1 MGVGG
6 RAPRLAIDSMVLI
19 YHFEDHPRFGASAAS
34 LLHAAEE
41 DRCRIVVSVL
51 ARLEVLVAPKRQ
63 GREDLCRRY
72 REMFE
77 GFPNL
82 TVVAVDAEVVELAAD
97 LRAEHALRT
106 PDAIHLATALHLAAD
121 AFVTEDRR
129 HFPDEIRGLPIL
141 TLEAAAERLPAP

>member
-1 MGVGG
+1 VGVGG
-6 RAPRLAIDSMVLI
+6 RLPRLAIDSMVLI
-19 YHFEDHPRFGASAAS
+19 YHFEDHPAFGPSAAS

-41 DRCRIVVSVL
+41 DRGQIVVSML
-51 ARLEVLVAPKRQ
+51 ARLEVLVAPQRQ
-63 GREDLCRRY
+63 GRGDLCRRY

-82 TVVAVDAEVVELAAD
+82 TVVAVDAEVVELASD

-129 HFPDEIRGLPIL
+129 HFPDEIRGLPVL
-141 TLEAAAERLPAP
+141 TLEAAAERMPAP